1 MESLDEVSSNQTG
14 LSPANHFKL
23 TAKSIKAIYV
33 NFSSNGFVGIPTLSY
48 RDNRIRRSF
57 SGHEIRFQDTETG
70 QLITVTL
77 EVIGDGDTVT
87 FSLALPA
94 ITVRSGPGIFIKVP
108 GIIVTNPSTIDGP
121 PPGPQKF
128 YSVVNMQGTAQV
140 VHF

>member
-14 LSPANHFKL
+14 LSPANHFEL

-70 QLITVTL
+70 QLITV
-77 EVIGDGDTVT
+77 
-87 FSLALPA
+87 SLALPA